1 MLFIVAVSFSF
12 LDCTTSEAPGSVESR
27 CRSEMSYYVVLSLG
41 SANQI
46 FTVKSVIR
54 RRRGERGC
62 VGDGVDVCDKVCYPP
77 QLYGAPAAS
86 DQHCEEADV
95 IRSPTPPGSCTP
107 QSPSSPPA
115 RALFFELIRVIRRIC
130 RVARFYAFG
139 SMKERYRIQ
148 ITHAA
153 TRKVQGKSGIVL
165 FGSNYMCVKS
175 CFFPLKAYAPPQPL
189 ILRAQP

>member
-1 MLFIVAVSFSF
+1 MPIG
-12 LDCTTSEAPGSVESR
+12 D
-27 CRSEMSYYVVLSLG
+27 VVLCHRIVRWVPLT
-41 SANQI
+41 NQI

-62 VGDGVDVCDKVCYPP
+62 VGDGVDVCDKVCDPP

-95 IRSPTPPGSCTP
+95 IGSPTRRHLVLP
-107 QSPSSPPA
+107 SPHCSPPA

-130 RVARFYAFG
+130 RVAGFYAFG

-153 TRKVQGKSGIVL
+153 TRKRAREKWNSVIRFKLHVCEKL
-165 FGSNYMCVKS
+165 LLGSH
-175 CFFPLKAYAPPQPL
+175 
-189 ILRAQP
+189 

>member
-1 MLFIVAVSFSF
+1 M
-12 LDCTTSEAPGSVESR
+12 
-27 CRSEMSYYVVLSLG
+27 
-41 SANQI
+41 
-46 FTVKSVIR
+46 
-54 RRRGERGC
+54 
-62 VGDGVDVCDKVCYPP
+62 CDKVCYPP

-95 IRSPTPPGSCTP
+95 IRSPTPPSCTP

-130 RVARFYAFG
+130 RVAGFYAFG

-153 TRKVQGKSGIVL
+153 TRKVQEGNLSGIVFRFKL
-165 FGSNYMCVKS
+165 HVCEKLLLGSH
-175 CFFPLKAYAPPQPL
+175 
-189 ILRAQP
+189 

>member
-1 MLFIVAVSFSF
+1 MR
-12 LDCTTSEAPGSVESR
+12 CTTCELCRGVIYCGGLVFLFRFYDVGGSRLGGVE
-27 CRSEMSYYVVLSLG
+27 MPIGDVVLCRIVVGFRESD
-41 SANQI
+41 
-46 FTVKSVIR
+46 FYRKKRRIR

-95 IRSPTPPGSCTP
+95 IGSPTPPSCTP
-107 QSPSSPPA
+107 QSPAPQPPA

-148 ITHAA
+148 IKHAA
-153 TRKVQGKSGIVL
+153 TRKVQGKSGIQL
-165 FGSNYMCVKS
+165 
-175 CFFPLKAYAPPQPL
+175 
-189 ILRAQP
+189 